1 MSMDISNQNKLSEFF
16 EELKRLEI
24 NVKRP
29 DINECYAD
37 FQSNE
42 KNFFYALGAIKN
54 VGYEAIS
61 NIVYERDKNGKFV
74 SIIDFIN
81 RVNPKDINKLQL
93 EGLVKAG
100 AFDNIIKNRKS
111 LYESIPSIILK
122 SKNNHE
128 NKVANQ
134 INLFETKE
142 IENSEIISF
151 IEDWDFDEKLS
162 KEFDALGFYISDH
175 PLNQYSDVLSDYEII
190 SFENF
195 NNSKNVNIANIA
207 GTVLKVQEKKTQ
219 KGNSYAIVKFSDL
232 KSVFELF
239 IFSDLLELNRD
250 IIRDG
255 NSLILNLNKNTTEE
269 NNRFKKINVKNLSS
283 LSSMINKP
291 IQNIEIK
298 IKNSNSLDQI
308 KQILTKSGD
317 TNVQIRIIEDTK
329 NFAFKLRNKRLVER
343 SHINLLKKQGITTNI
358 I

>member
-1 MSMDISNQNKLSEFF
+1 MKLKK
-16 EELKRLEI
+16 LKI
-24 NVKRP
+24 W
-29 DINECYAD
+29 
-37 FQSNE
+37 
-42 KNFFYALGAIKN
+42 
-54 VGYEAIS
+54 
-61 NIVYERDKNGKFV
+61 
-74 SIIDFIN
+74 
-81 RVNPKDINKLQL
+81 
-93 EGLVKAG
+93 
-100 AFDNIIKNRKS
+100 
-111 LYESIPSIILK
+111 
-122 SKNNHE
+122 
-128 NKVANQ
+128 
-134 INLFETKE
+134 
-142 IENSEIISF
+142 IISL
-151 IEDWDFDEKLS
+151 IDDWDFDEKLS
-162 KEFDALGFYISDH
+162 KEFEALGFYISDH

-195 NNSKNVNIANIA
+195 NNNKNVNANIA

-298 IKNSNSLDQI
+298 IRNSNFLDQI

-317 TNVQIRIIEDTK
+317 TNVQIRIIEDAK
-329 NFAFKLRNKRLVER
+329 IMHLNWEIRD
-343 SHINLLKKQGITTNI
+343 
-358 I
+358 